1 MGERSRD
8 PKDKMYIKETIE
20 KVFGVILN
28 IEEFYEKFFDKNLAT
43 VFANIPKELN
53 LPPIILSKQLKRL
66 ATLVYKCLLN
76 KEPVLMVGE
85 TGSGKTTLCQ
95 VIAHSVT
102 KQ

>member
-8 PKDKMYIKETIE
+8 LKDKLYIKETIE
-20 KVFGVILN
+20 KVFGVTLN
-28 IEEFYEKFFDKNLAT
+28 IEEFYEQFFEKNLAS
-43 VFANIPKELN
+43 VFTNLPKELN
-53 LPPIILSKQLKRL
+53 LPPIILSRQLKRL

-85 TGSGKTTLCQ
+85 TGCGKTTLCQ

-102 KQ
+102 K